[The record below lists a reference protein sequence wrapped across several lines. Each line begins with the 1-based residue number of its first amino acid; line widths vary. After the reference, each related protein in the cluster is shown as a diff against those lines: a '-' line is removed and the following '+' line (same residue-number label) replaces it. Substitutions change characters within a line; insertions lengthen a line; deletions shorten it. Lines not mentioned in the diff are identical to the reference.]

1 MNFAPEPSPQSSP
14 LEEERRRKAPQVS
27 ELKSPLPSEGRGQG
41 QGSKM
46 RSLPMRVLLV
56 GAAGRMGK
64 TVLDLAQN
72 DSDIQITAQ
81 SDLGDSIEPEMKSCD
96 VAIDF
101 SQADSIDEIC
111 RAALKHGKSLVIG
124 TTGHSQQQRKTIEET
139 ARSIPIVLA
148 SNFSVGVN
156 VLFWLTQ
163 KASELL
169 GSDFNPDIVE
179 THHKMKKDA
188 PSGTA
193 KTLAEILT
201 AMRNSEIPI
210 ESIRQGDVVGEHTV
224 IFSGPGERLELSHR
238 AADRGIFA
246 RGALR
251 AAKWII
257 NKPPGLYSMQDV
269 LGL

>member
-1 MNFAPEPSPQSSP
+1 
-14 LEEERRRKAPQVS
+14 
-27 ELKSPLPSEGRGQG
+27 
-41 QGSKM
+41 M
-46 RSLPMRVLLV
+46 RSLPVRVLLV

-64 TVLDLAQN
+64 TVCELAE
-72 DSDIQITAQ
+72 SDPEIQIAAQ
-81 SDLGDSIEPEMKSCD
+81 CDLGDSIEPAMKNCD

-101 SQADSIDEIC
+101 SQADSIDEIG
-111 RAALKHGKSLVIG
+111 RAVLQHGKPLVIG
-124 TTGHSQQQRKTIEET
+124 TTGHSEQQRKTIEET
-139 ARSIPIVLA
+139 AHSVPIVLA

-163 KASELL
+163 KAAELL
-169 GSDFNPDIVE
+169 GADFNPEIVE

-193 KTLAEILT
+193 KTLAEILK
-201 AMRNSEIPI
+201 ALRNSEIPI
-210 ESIRQGDVVGEHTV
+210 QSIREGDVVGKHTV
-224 IFSGPGERLELSHR
+224 IFSGSGESLELTHR
-238 AADRGIFA
+238 ASNRAIFA
-246 RGALR
+246 GGALR

>member
-1 MNFAPEPSPQSSP
+1 MGAM
-14 LEEERRRKAPQVS
+14 K
-27 ELKSPLPSEGRGQG
+27 KSAV
-41 QGSKM
+41 
-46 RSLPMRVLLV
+46 RVLLI

-64 TVLDLAQN
+64 AVLDLAQ
-72 DSDIQITAQ
+72 SDRELEIAARC
-81 SDLGDSIEPEMKSCD
+81 DLGDPIEPAIENCD

-111 RAALKHGKSLVIG
+111 HAASHHGKSLVIG

-139 ARSIPIVLA
+139 AHSIPIVLA

-163 KASELL
+163 KAAEFL
-169 GSDFNPDIVE
+169 GPDFNPKIVE

-193 KTLAEILT
+193 KTLADILK
-201 AMRNSEIPI
+201 AARDSEIPTQ
-210 ESIRQGDVVGEHTV
+210 SIREGDVIGEHTV
-224 IFSGPGERLELSHR
+224 IFSGPGESLELTHR
-238 AADRGIFA
+238 AANRGIFA

-257 NKPPGLYSMQDV
+257 NKPPGLYSMQNV